1 MTEGALSMHP
11 ARTSRRLVLA
21 GTLAVALLVAACT
34 PPTSGPPS
42 LTAVKRKVFG
52 QQAQVEADRIGAG
65 VQQPILD
72 FIVENTPPSIF
83 VNWVIPD
90 AQAAAFSSFVGLPA
104 GFTLA
109 KVRIIESDPTPA
121 YWLSLNVYRVS
132 GITTGLRAEWSTY
145 VDDGSGIPRFM
156 IVRARASD
164 GSLDPLG
171 PLAFPEPFG
180 HALSGSVITT
190 SMNKT
195 VLQGGVPVLTGD
207 PLYSSTITLPAPAER
222 IEATPTRE
230 WVAANDFIYWLNGVN
245 DRIFHNST
253 SHSAPLISVDLD
265 DVTIADDSEFVPYV
279 DPSPAHV
286 LVYLDRIEFMIGPW
300 WNVTFPDGRVDAG
313 TVASLFAYKK
323 TVYGGL
329 FGLRALSV
337 LTGAEQPI
345 VATTASSS
353 PPPTSWHWRI
363 PPGQLA
369 AFTAAAQIPAGYTLA
384 PVRLAE
390 DDPSP
395 DYWLTLHVAGETST
409 FASGLRAEWSTY
421 VTDGSALR
429 TYTLSGVA
437 DFPWLDPTNITNAD
451 APYTSPGSVS
461 HSLAGSTLTS
471 SIGSGPAAFTSS
483 LTVPP
488 AGPGTTELPTREW
501 GGARDLRVWRNGVV
515 DRIFYDTSLFEPV
528 ISVNPASATTS
539 PAGMWAPYV
548 GSSPDRIWVAQRG
561 TDQVMNP
568 WFNR

>member
-1 MTEGALSMHP
+1 MHRPRIAHRVLLTAAAALF
-11 ARTSRRLVLA
+11 
-21 GTLAVALLVAACT
+21 AACT

-52 QQAQVEADRIGAG
+52 QQAQIEADRIGAG

-72 FIVENTPPSIF
+72 FLVEATPPSIF

-90 AQAAAFSSFVGLPA
+90 AQAAAFSSFVDLPP

-109 KVRIIESDPTPA
+109 KVRIVESDPAPA

-145 VDDGSGIPRFM
+145 VDDGSGSPRFM
-156 IVRARASD
+156 IVRARAAD

-171 PLAFPEPFG
+171 PLAFPEPFA
-180 HALSGSVITT
+180 HSLSGDVITT
-190 SMNKT
+190 TMNKT
-195 VLQGGVPVLTGD
+195 VLQNGIPVLTGD
-207 PLYSSTITLPAPAER
+207 PLYASTIDLPDPADR
-222 IEATPTRE
+222 TFVTPTRE

-265 DVTIADDSEFVPYV
+265 DVTIADDSEFVPYL
-279 DPSPAHV
+279 DPTPAHV

-300 WNVTFPDGRVDAG
+300 WNVTFPDGRVDPG

-345 VATTASSS
+345 VATTAPSST
-353 PPPTSWHWRI
+353 PPTSWHWRI
-363 PPGQLA
+363 PPAQLA
-369 AFTAAAQIPAGYTLA
+369 AFAAAAEVPAGFTLA

-390 DDPSP
+390 DDPTP
-395 DYWLTLHVAGETST
+395 DYWLTLQVTGETST
-409 FASGLRAEWSTY
+409 FTSGLRAEWSTY
-421 VTDGSALR
+421 VTDGTGIR
-429 TYTLSGVA
+429 TLILSGVA
-437 DFPWLDPTNITNAD
+437 DFPWLDPTNVPSTD
-451 APYTSPGSVS
+451 APYTPAGAVS

-471 SIGSGPAAFTSS
+471 SIGSGQASFTSTF
-483 LTVPP
+483 TVPP
-488 AGPGTTELPTREW
+488 AGPTTTQVPTREW
-501 GGARDLRVWRNGVV
+501 GGSRDLRVWRNSVV

-528 ISVNPASATTS
+528 ISVNPATATTS
-539 PAGMWAPYV
+539 PAGTWAPYV
-548 GSSPDRIWVAQRG
+548 GTSPDRIWVAQRG
-561 TDQVMNP
+561 TDQVLNP